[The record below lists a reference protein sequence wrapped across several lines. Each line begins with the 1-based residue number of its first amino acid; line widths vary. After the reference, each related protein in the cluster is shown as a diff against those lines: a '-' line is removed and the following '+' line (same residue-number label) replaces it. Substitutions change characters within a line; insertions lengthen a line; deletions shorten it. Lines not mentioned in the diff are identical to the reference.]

1 MLGFGKLQSDCCR
14 DWYLWIFF
22 IFRRPRMTSHG
33 TECPTHAF
41 VVRIQIKILEC
52 ACVQGGDGVKASS

>member
-1 MLGFGKLQSDCCR
+1 
-14 DWYLWIFF
+14 
-22 IFRRPRMTSHG
+22 MTSHG